1 MIAEGRISAVGP
13 ASQVN
18 IPKDAQVV
26 SAEGKFLTPGLWN
39 MHLHAGS
46 YEDAKKALPGLL
58 AKGITGVR
66 DMGAPLDDVVRLRG
80 ETGNGILLGPRL
92 VVSGPL
98 LQGPLPFQMPLLLS
112 VNSKVEAR
120 QTVSRLKARGVD
132 FVKVQDTL
140 PRDLYLAIAD
150 QAKREHLPLAGHIPP
165 SVLAVEVAD
174 VGQVSIEH
182 LGGQFLG
189 VLLGCSRR
197 EGALHAEQVATMQAL
212 RRALE
217 KGQPPAKTH
226 LRAAFARAVLDSYDD
241 KKAASLFTRFVR
253 RGTWQCPTLV
263 TLRTLWE
270 GQKEGLS
277 EEDLAYGAR
286 VYAKNLEVVRSMHR
300 AGVRFLAGTDGPYTS
315 EPSALH
321 DELAVLVEAGL
332 TPLEALQAATRN
344 PAAFFGKLNVFG
356 ALETGKVADLVLLEA
371 NPVEDIRN
379 TQTIAGVVVR
389 GRFLTKS
396 ALQEMVAGT
405 SGAQAKHRP

>member
-1 MIAEGRISAVGP
+1 MEKTPTWSGILLGLWLIAPPPATTARALAISHVTVVDATGRPPQPDMTVVVTDGRISAVGR
-13 ASQVN
+13 ASKIE

-26 SAEGKFLTPGLWN
+26 PADGKFLIPGLWN

-46 YEDAKKALPGLL
+46 YEEARKALPALL

-66 DMGAPLDDVVRLRG
+66 DMGAPLDDVLRLRH
-80 ETGNGILLGPRL
+80 ETGSRILLGPRL

-98 LQGPLPFQMPLLLS
+98 LQGPLPFQTPLLLS
-112 VNSKVEAR
+112 VNNKVEAR

-140 PRDLYLAIAD
+140 PRDLYLAIAN

-165 SVLAVEVAD
+165 SVLAAEVAD
-174 VGQVSIEH
+174 VGQVSVEH

-189 VLLGCSRR
+189 ILLGCSRR

-212 RRALE
+212 RQALE
-217 KGQPPAKTH
+217 KGQPPTKMH

-241 KKAASLFTRFVR
+241 KKAASLFARFVR

-286 VYAKNLEVVRSMHR
+286 VYAKDLEVVRSMHR

-315 EPSALH
+315 DPSALH
-321 DELAVLVEAGL
+321 DELALLVEAG
-332 TPLEALQAATRN
+332 
-344 PAAFFGKLNVFG
+344 
-356 ALETGKVADLVLLEA
+356 
-371 NPVEDIRN
+371 
-379 TQTIAGVVVR
+379 
-389 GRFLTKS
+389 
-396 ALQEMVAGT
+396 
-405 SGAQAKHRP
+405 